1 MANNQVLLEGV
12 FINDNP
18 KEWIEADIVFDAE
31 KMAKIL
37 IDYKD
42 VFAGNK
48 GRGRISIC
56 RSKNGQ
62 KRYASLSTWIP
73 TAQETIT
80 PAAHM
85 PDRNNDDLPF

>member
-37 IDYKD
+37 IDYKE

-73 TAQETIT
+73 KPQEAIS
-80 PAAHM
+80 PAAHK
-85 PDRNNDDLPF
+85 PSKSI